1 MMSVV
6 RKSPSIIRP
15 TQSIP
20 SHLPSPKTDEA
31 AIEPQTLGKTPEL
44 CASNSTFQVALANC
58 EECVAGSNQTSN
70 VGQQLNPTFAQWL
83 NFCATQNDD
92 SPAATLET
100 LLSSK
105 SSIAAA
111 ESSIDARIASLQGNS
126 SIASTS
132 ATTTLSGD
140 ATSATQ
146 PPNQI
151 TVYATSSNTIPPSS
165 DSPRVSVIVPA
176 VVVPVVVVIVAVV
189 VGAVF
194 LRRRRRSKRAHIGS
208 VVVAAEDEYKGK
220 PELHADEF
228 RPELEDNRTVELDT
242 VKPTQREA
250 AELPAR
256 EVVGSEM
263 DAKGRD
269 PTG

>member
-1 MMSVV
+1 MPVV

-20 SHLPSPKTDEA
+20 SHLPSPKTDGA
-31 AIEPQTLGKTPEL
+31 ATKAQSTGKTPEL

-58 EECVAGSNQTSN
+58 QDCVSADSNQTSSAD
-70 VGQQLNPTFAQWL
+70 QQLSPTFAQWL
-83 NFCATQNDD
+83 NFCATENDD
-92 SPAATLET
+92 SPAASLES

-111 ESSIDARIASLQGNS
+111 ESSIDARIASLQGNN

-151 TVYATSSNTIPPSS
+151 TVYATSSSTNPPSG

-176 VVVPVVVVIVAVV
+176 VVAPVVVVIVAAV
-189 VGAVF
+189 VGAVY
-194 LRRRRRSKRAHIGS
+194 LRRRRRSKRAQMGS
-208 VVVAAEDEYKGK
+208 AVVAAEEECKGK

-228 RPELEDNRTVELDT
+228 RPELEDNRTVELDV